1 MSLHLLA
8 DISDKIYKSKYG
20 YFIYQDNHKKWI
32 FTPLEKEFNTDDL
45 LNIMDILRNLNEN
58 DIPSIC

>member
-20 YFIYQDNHKKWI
+20 YFIYQDNYKKWI
-32 FTPLEKEFNTDDL
+32 FTPLEKELDTDDL

-58 DIPSIC
+58 DIPRIC

>member
-20 YFIYQDNHKKWI
+20 YFIFKDDVRKWI
-32 FTPLEKEFNTDDL
+32 FTPLEKELDTDDL
-45 LNIMDILRNLNEN
+45 LNVIDILNNLNEYEK
-58 DIPSIC
+58 PA